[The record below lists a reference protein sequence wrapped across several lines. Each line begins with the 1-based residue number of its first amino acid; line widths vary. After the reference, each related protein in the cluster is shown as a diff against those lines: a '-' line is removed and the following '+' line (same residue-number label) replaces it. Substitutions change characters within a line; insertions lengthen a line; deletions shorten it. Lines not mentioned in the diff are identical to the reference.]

1 MKFIKAF
8 TSGAARAL
16 RSIKALLIIW
26 LLTFTVLA
34 VFTVP
39 LKSYISSALGN
50 TASTSLLNDGFD
62 ISFFMNLGEAFDPM
76 MSAITGGILI
86 ILLIFFFLYVF
97 FSGGLFDS
105 LLANKWSYKPSDF
118 FRSSSRYFL
127 SYLVVVILVMLM
139 TLIAMFLIIGVPLII
154 QGAGST
160 ASEAA
165 TLKLVS
171 ILRIIALLV
180 LPIFLLVADY
190 ARVWLAANN
199 HFKVFKA
206 LGYGFKATF
215 KSLFGSYF
223 FMLTMVIVQG
233 LYVMLAAK
241 LLSDYTPESGGGL
254 FLLFIISQVLFFI
267 KLYLRALRYG
277 GIAAL
282 YQL

>member
-1 MKFIKAF
+1 MKFIKAY
-8 TSGAARAL
+8 TSGAVRAL

-26 LLTFTVLA
+26 LFTFSVLA
-34 VFTVP
+34 VFSVP
-39 LKSYISSALGN
+39 LKSYISSALGD
-50 TASTSLLNDGFD
+50 TTSTSLLKDGFD

-86 ILLIFFFLYVF
+86 IILIFFFLYVF

-105 LLANKWSYKPSDF
+105 LLANKWSYKPGDF
-118 FRSSSRYFL
+118 FRSSARYFL
-127 SYLVVVILVMLM
+127 SYLMVVILVMLM
-139 TLIAMFLIIGVPLII
+139 TLIAMFLVIGVPLII
-154 QGAGST
+154 QRAGSA

-165 TLKLVS
+165 TLKLIS

-190 ARVWLAANN
+190 SRVWLAANN

-215 KSLFGSYF
+215 KSFFGSYF
-223 FMLTMVIVQG
+223 FMLTMIIVQG
-233 LYVMLAAK
+233 LYLMLVVK
-241 LLSDYTPESGGGL
+241 LLSDYTPDTGGGL
-254 FLLFIISQVLFFI
+254 FLLFLISQVLFFI

-282 YQL
+282 YQM